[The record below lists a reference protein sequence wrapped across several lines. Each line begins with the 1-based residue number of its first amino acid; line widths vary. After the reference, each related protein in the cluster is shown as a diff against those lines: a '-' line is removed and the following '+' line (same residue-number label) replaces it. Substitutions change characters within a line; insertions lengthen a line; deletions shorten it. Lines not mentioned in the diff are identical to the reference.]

1 MMRLPALRRDLQA
14 RYRSDAELRLLC
26 DAYEDAHEAL
36 DLRRRS
42 VDRMTTEMSEYARLL
57 GDLEA
62 DIRRRVIVSGEER
75 QEPVASSPWA
85 ATRRA
90 MRGVVGRI
98 RKLAGV
104 GDGGRG
110 RPSG

>member
-36 DLRRRS
+36 DIRRRS
-42 VDRMTTEMSEYARLL
+42 VVRMTTEISEYARLL

-62 DIRRRVIVSGEER
+62 DIRRRVAVSEGKQQECGEDT
-75 QEPVASSPWA
+75 SPWA

-90 MRGVVGRI
+90 TRRIVRRI
-98 RKLAGV
+98 RKLV
-104 GDGGRG
+104 GSTDGGDRAG
-110 RPSG
+110 